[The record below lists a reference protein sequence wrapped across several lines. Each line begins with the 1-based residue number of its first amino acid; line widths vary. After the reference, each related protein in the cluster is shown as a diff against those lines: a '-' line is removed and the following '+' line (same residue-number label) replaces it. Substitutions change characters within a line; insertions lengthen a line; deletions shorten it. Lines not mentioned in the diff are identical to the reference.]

1 MQKSDGHSLLPSL
14 IAVLLHV
21 YIYIYIMNCNYED
34 TILELSII
42 FQSCHLNRA
51 LLPVQMS
58 GSLLIFHQNPER
70 YINNAEVD
78 TEDSGIA
85 GGLP

>member
-1 MQKSDGHSLLPSL
+1 MCKSRTGIPSCL
-14 IAVLLHV
+14 VLLQSFCT

>member
-1 MQKSDGHSLLPSL
+1 MCKSRTGIPSCL
-14 IAVLLHV
+14 VLLQSFCT
-21 YIYIYIMNCNYED
+21 YIMNCNYED

-78 TEDSGIA
+78 TEDSGSA
-85 GGLP
+85 GRLP